1 MIKLPKYQ
9 SAPSF
14 YSSQKNLF
22 THSNQNFSFKTF
34 PNFSKTMSQ
43 AALIGRLKGTRGGTG
58 RLTFFFAVVSAT
70 ARCQHCA
77 SVALISIYEC
87 NPDAA
92 FKVPSTQHLATA
104 SLYRTG
110 PSPRSPVLKQS
121 IIKEKLSAIT
131 LSDSNG
137 ISSGRHIVHHAPRL
151 HHKLIDDEIKQT
163 KWRRESSMK
172 VLQCF

>member
-1 MIKLPKYQ
+1 
-9 SAPSF
+9 
-14 YSSQKNLF
+14 
-22 THSNQNFSFKTF
+22 
-34 PNFSKTMSQ
+34 MSE
-43 AALIGRLKGTRGGTG
+43 AALIGRLKGTRGGTN
-58 RLTFFFAVVSAT
+58 RLSSSPPSLQ
-70 ARCQHCA
+70 RRDLRCA
-77 SVALISIYEC
+77 SAALISIYEC

-137 ISSGRHIVHHAPRL
+137 ISSGRLIVRHAPQL
-151 HHKLIDDEIKQT
+151 HHKLIGDEIKQT
-163 KWRRESSMK
+163 KLRREGK
-172 VLQCF
+172 